1 MVNLYQQKVSDITQQ
16 DQEHTQILDQDGNM
30 WVIALSV
37 GGRPGVG
44 RSGPAPRQCPGG
56 LEASVEGFWGG
67 GALVSNWDY
76 DNTISIGELA
86 LVLNQ

>member
-1 MVNLYQQKVSDITQQ
+1 M
-16 DQEHTQILDQDGNM
+16 
-30 WVIALSV
+30 